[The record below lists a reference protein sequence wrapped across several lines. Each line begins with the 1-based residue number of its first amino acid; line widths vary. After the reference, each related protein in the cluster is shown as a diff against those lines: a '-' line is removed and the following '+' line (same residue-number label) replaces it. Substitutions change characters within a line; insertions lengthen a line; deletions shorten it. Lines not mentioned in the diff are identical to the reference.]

1 MLDDLSLS
9 IQFSP
14 SSFRPHKPNQ
24 IQVKSFHKI
33 IYNIIYKL
41 KTVSFC
47 TFSSEPLSQ
56 NGLFSFK
63 DKSINFV

>member
-33 IYNIIYKL
+33 IYKL

-47 TFSSEPLSQ
+47 TFSTEPLSQ